1 MRRSMLSEKKVV
13 VVLFIMVLVTFFFA
27 QADSSKIEQ
36 MYLNNDP
43 TVTTSVDQVQ
53 TPKPGIKSNETHPDN
68 PAVQLR

>member
-1 MRRSMLSEKKVV
+1 MLSEKMVV
-13 VVLFIMVLVTFFFA
+13 FVLFIMVLVTFFFA

-43 TVTTSVDQVQ
+43 TVTTSVDQLQ
-53 TPKPGIKSNETHPDN
+53 TPKAGIKSKEVHPDN